1 MRVNVLVGLGTVWLG
16 GLYTLDGVV
25 LGEPSLVLGVLG
37 VVFLVAGVGFIL
49 GWQEP
54 EEDTGEKILPP
65 ALSWYLLAFGLTL
78 TAAIRTADHLGF
90 VTV

>member
-1 MRVNVLVGLGTVWLG
+1 MRVNALVGLGTVSLG
-16 GLYTLDGVV
+16 GLYTLDGLV
-25 LGEPSLVLGVLG
+25 LGESSLVFGVVG

-54 EEDTGEKILPP
+54 KEDTGEKVLPP
-65 ALSWYLLAFGLTL
+65 ALSWYLLALALTL
-78 TAAIRTADHLGF
+78 TAAIRAAEQIGF